1 MSEKYYVIKSNLNY
15 NNKKYSKYYYV
26 NVFSNKKEDTIL
38 VGSLNIKCIN
48 IIINKKRNKGILEL
62 VQHHEKCEFFDS
74 LKDGFEMTDLVKN
87 SLYFAMYTYP
97 DVLRYELVDNS
108 FISCKNGKRIS
119 LSDLQFVKYGKTWY
133 ENKFGAIPSKVSK
146 DFIESN
152 KNIIINRLNK
162 KIDLSYDKFIKEY
175 YNEDFF
181 EKYKENINIIKN
193 IYKPNITLKKYL
205 NYFFKNKFDCI
216 FYQYIFQEYIGN
228 SLQGTKWIIEKSTIE
243 NYDIN
248 SIIIDT
254 GKIKNHKNLDILYK
268 KLEIIKKKE
277 DEKKGGG
284 VFSRG
289 YID

>member
-1 MSEKYYVIKSNLNY
+1 MYMSEKYYVIKSNLNY

-26 NVFSNKKEDTIL
+26 NVFSKKNEDTIL
-38 VGSLNIKCIN
+38 VGGLNIKCVN

-62 VQHHEKCEFFDS
+62 VQHHEKCAFFDT

-97 DVLRYELVDNS
+97 DVLSYELVDNS

-119 LSDLQFVKYGKTWY
+119 LADLQFVKYGKTWY
-133 ENKFGAIPSKVSK
+133 ENKFGAVSK
-146 DFIESN
+146 NKKVINFIK
-152 KNIIINRLNK
+152 KNITEKLNK
-162 KIDLSYDKFIKEY
+162 KINLSYDQFIKEY
-175 YNEDFF
+175 YDEDFF
-181 EKYKENINIIKN
+181 ANSKNINLIKN
-193 IYKPNITLKKYL
+193 TYKSENTFNEYL
-205 NYFFKNKFDCI
+205 NYFFKNKLDCI

-228 SLQGTKWIIEKSTIE
+228 LLQGNEWIIEKSIIE

-248 SIIIDT
+248 AIIIDT
-254 GKIKNHKNLDILYK
+254 GKIRNHKNLDILYK

-277 DEKKGGG
+277 NEKKGGG

>member
-1 MSEKYYVIKSNLNY
+1 MYMSEKYYVIKSNLNY
-15 NNKKYSKYYYV
+15 NNKKYSKYYYI
-26 NVFSNKKEDTIL
+26 NVFSKKNEDTIL
-38 VGSLNIKCIN
+38 VGGLNIKCVN

-62 VQHHEKCEFFDS
+62 VQYHEKCAFFDT

-97 DVLRYELVDNS
+97 DVLNYELVDNS

-119 LSDLQFVKYGKTWY
+119 LADLQFVKYGKTWY
-133 ENKFGAIPSKVSK
+133 ENKFGAVSK
-146 DFIESN
+146 NKKVINFIK
-152 KNIIINRLNK
+152 KNIIEKLNK
-162 KIDLSYDKFIKEY
+162 KINLSYDQFIKEY
-175 YNEDFF
+175 YDENFF
-181 EKYKENINIIKN
+181 ANNKNINLIKN
-193 IYKPNITLKKYL
+193 TYKSENTFNEYL
-205 NYFFKNKFDCI
+205 NYFFKNNLNCI

-228 SLQGTKWIIEKSTIE
+228 LLQGNEWIIEKSIIE

-248 SIIIDT
+248 AIIIDT
-254 GKIKNHKNLDILYK
+254 GKIRNHKNLDILYK

>member
-26 NVFSNKKEDTIL
+26 NVFSKKNEDTIL
-38 VGSLNIKCIN
+38 VGGLNIKCVN

-62 VQHHEKCEFFDS
+62 VQHHEKCAFFDI

-87 SLYFAMYTYP
+87 SLYFAMYIYP
-97 DVLRYELVDNS
+97 DILNYELVDNS

-119 LSDLQFVKYGKTWY
+119 LANLQFVKYGKTWY
-133 ENKFGAIPSKVSK
+133 ENKFGAVSK
-146 DFIESN
+146 NKKIINFIK
-152 KNIIINRLNK
+152 KNIVENLNK
-162 KIDLSYDKFIKEY
+162 KIDLLYDQFIKEY
-175 YNEDFF
+175 YDEDFF
-181 EKYKENINIIKN
+181 ENNKNINIIKN
-193 IYKPNITLKKYL
+193 IYKPKITLKEYL
-205 NYFFKNKFDCI
+205 NYFFKNKYDCI
-216 FYQYIFQEYIGN
+216 FYQYIFHEYIGN
-228 SLQGTKWIIEKSTIE
+228 SLQGTEWIIEKSTIE
-243 NYDIN
+243 NYNIN
-248 SIIIDT
+248 ATIIDT